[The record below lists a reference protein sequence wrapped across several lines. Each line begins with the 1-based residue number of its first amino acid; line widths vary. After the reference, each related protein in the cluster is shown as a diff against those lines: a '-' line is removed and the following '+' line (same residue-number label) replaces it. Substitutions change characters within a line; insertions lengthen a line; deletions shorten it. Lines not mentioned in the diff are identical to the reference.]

1 MPQFTEYWRKK
12 SDGERFS
19 QAMNGRFLCFA
30 MSHPYE
36 LNILLQSLRAGN
48 ITFMQFLV
56 QAKAWVSQQ
65 LGKATDRLITQ
76 ADG

>member
-1 MPQFTEYWRKK
+1 MCYANKDEVTGSVWSLSP
-12 SDGERFS
+12 
-19 QAMNGRFLCFA
+19 CP
-30 MSHPYE
+30 SHPYE